1 MHYITMEGESV
12 KELKERL
19 VREYGEDAYVIKVDQ
34 KKKGL
39 LKKTRYVMIAGIR
52 DEDYLQKQKRELLKV
67 AKNKKLINSINRQ
80 PSYNSLNTYKEK
92 DPEDYVFNENY
103 EDDGDQIET
112 QDKKEEKIEHNF
124 NKNPLEQKLENIE
137 KKLEQLTSSN
147 IKVET
152 VLDKYI
158 NSLSLLDYS
167 RDFQQEIFDYL
178 SKNLSYEESNSIEHI
193 RNKVSEYIGSKIKID
208 SKRISKDDIAVLV
221 GPTGVGKTTTIV
233 KLATNA
239 KVNQNYKIKLL
250 SADQAKIGGYAHLQ
264 IAAEILQVP
273 FYPIVKRDDYIE
285 MISEKD
291 DVIFVDSPG
300 TSQKDSKML
309 GSIKEIL
316 DVKKKNIKT
325 FLTISATTKYC
336 DLIDIFERFK
346 FLNYNHLIITKID
359 ETSTFGQMISAITKY
374 DIPISYITNGQ
385 EMTKNLIEPDL
396 NFILKLAFSSEDYL

>member
-103 EDDGDQIET
+103 EDDEDPIET

-158 NSLSLLDYS
+158 NSLSSLDYS

-193 RNKVSEYIGSKIKID
+193 RNKASEYIGSKIKID

>member
-1 MHYITMEGESV
+1 MHYITLEGESV
-12 KELKERL
+12 KDLKEKL
-19 VREYGEDAYVIKVDQ
+19 IREYGEDAYVIKVEQ

-39 LKKTRYVMIAGIR
+39 LKKIKYVMIAGIR
-52 DEDYLQKQKRELLKV
+52 DEDYLLKQKKELLKV
-67 AKNKKLINSINRQ
+67 AKNRKLENSDE
-80 PSYNSLNTYKEK
+80 YNSSLKNNIQSKFNN
-92 DPEDYVFNENY
+92 PEDYAFSNID
-103 EDDGDQIET
+103 EDDSTEINVNNID
-112 QDKKEEKIEHNF
+112 
-124 NKNPLEQKLENIE
+124 NKNIKKDSVVQKLENIE
-137 KKLEQLTSSN
+137 KKLNEITASN
-147 IKVET
+147 VKVEST
-152 VLDKYI
+152 LEKYI
-158 NSLSLLDYS
+158 NSLSTLDYS
-167 RDFQQEIFDYL
+167 KDFQQELLENL
-178 SKNLSYEESNSIEHI
+178 SKHLSYEESNSIELI
-193 RNKVSEYIGSKIKID
+193 KQKVSEYISSKIKID
-208 SKRISKDDIAVLV
+208 NKRISKDDIAVLV

-273 FYPIVKRDDYIE
+273 FYPIVKRDDYIS
-285 MISEKD
+285 MITEKD

-316 DVKKKNIKT
+316 DVKKKNVKT

-336 DLIDIFERFK
+336 DLIDVFERFK

-359 ETSTFGQMISAITKY
+359 ETSSFGQVISAIAKY

-385 EMTKNLIEPDL
+385 EMTKNLIEPDSD
-396 NFILKLAFSSEDYL
+396 FILKLAFSSEEY

>member
-1 MHYITMEGESV
+1 MHYITLEGESV
-12 KELKERL
+12 KELKEKL
-19 VREYGEDAYVIKVDQ
+19 IREYGEDAYVIKVEQ

-52 DEDYLQKQKRELLKV
+52 DEDYLQKQKKEILKA
-67 AKNKKLINSINRQ
+67 AKNKKIVNQENRKFSSNENQ
-80 PSYNSLNTYKEK
+80 LATQN
-92 DPEDYVFNENY
+92 DPEDYVF
-103 EDDGDQIET
+103 T
-112 QDKKEEKIEHNF
+112 QDYGQTGYSYNQNNEEIS
-124 NKNPLEQKLENIE
+124 NKLESSLLAQKLEKIE
-137 KKLEQLTSSN
+137 KKLDEMASSN
-147 IKVET
+147 IKVES

-158 NSLSLLDYS
+158 DSLSALDYS
-167 RDFQQEIFDYL
+167 KDFQQEIFDYL
-178 SKNLSYEESNSIEHI
+178 SRNLSYEESNSIEKI
-193 RNKVSEYIGSKIKID
+193 RKKTLDYIESKIKID
-208 SKRISKDDIAVLV
+208 DKRISKDDIAVLV

-239 KVNQNYKIKLL
+239 KVNQNFKIKLL

-273 FYPIVKRDDYIE
+273 FYPIVKKDDYIS

-316 DVKKKNIKT
+316 DVRKKNIKT
-325 FLTISATTKYC
+325 FLTISATTKYG

-359 ETSTFGQMISAITKY
+359 ETSSFGQVISAITKY

-385 EMTKNLIEPDL
+385 EMTKNLIEPDS
-396 NFILKLAFSSEDYL
+396 NFILKLAFNSEDY

>member
-1 MHYITMEGESV
+1 MHYITLEGESV
-12 KELKERL
+12 KELKEKL
-19 VREYGEDAYVIKVDQ
+19 IREYGEDAYVIKVEQ

-52 DEDYLQKQKRELLKV
+52 DEDYLQKQKKEILKA
-67 AKNKKLINSINRQ
+67 AKNKKIANVENRKFSSNESQ
-80 PSYNSLNTYKEK
+80 IVSQNN
-92 DPEDYVFNENY
+92 PEDYVFSEEDEEDTYSNSQIDDVVSNKFEN
-103 EDDGDQIET
+103 
-112 QDKKEEKIEHNF
+112 N
-124 NKNPLEQKLENIE
+124 LLAQKLEQIE
-137 KKLEQLTSSN
+137 KKLDEVVSSN
-147 IKVET
+147 IKVES

-158 NSLSLLDYS
+158 NSLSNLDYS
-167 RDFQQEIFDYL
+167 KDFQQELFDYL
-178 SKNLSYEESNSIEHI
+178 SRNLSYEESNSIEQI
-193 RNKVSEYIGSKIKID
+193 RKKAIEYISTKIKLD
-208 SKRISKDDIAVLV
+208 DKRISKDDIAVLV

-239 KVNQNYKIKLL
+239 KVNQNFKVKLL

-273 FYPIVKRDDYIE
+273 FYPIVKRDDYIS

-300 TSQKDSKML
+300 TSQKDSRML

-316 DVKKKNIKT
+316 DVRKKNIKT

-336 DLIDIFERFK
+336 DLIDVFERFK

-359 ETSTFGQMISAITKY
+359 ETSTFGQVISAITKY

-385 EMTKNLIEPDL
+385 EMTKNLIEPDS
-396 NFILKLAFSSEDYL
+396 NFILKLAFNSEDY

>member
-1 MHYITMEGESV
+1 MHYITLEGESV
-12 KELKERL
+12 KDLKEKL
-19 VREYGEDAYVIKVDQ
+19 IREYGEDAYVIKVEQ

-39 LKKTRYVMIAGIR
+39 LKKIKYVMIAGIR
-52 DEDYLQKQKRELLKV
+52 DEDYLLKQKKELLKV
-67 AKNKKLINSINRQ
+67 ARNRKLENSDN
-80 PSYNSLNTYKEK
+80 YNSSLKNTIQSKFNN
-92 DPEDYVFNENY
+92 PEDYAFSNIDE
-103 EDDGDQIET
+103 EDSTEINVNNID
-112 QDKKEEKIEHNF
+112 
-124 NKNPLEQKLENIE
+124 NKNIKKDSVVQKLENIE
-137 KKLEQLTSSN
+137 KKLNEITASN
-147 IKVET
+147 IKTEST
-152 VLDKYI
+152 LEKYI
-158 NSLSLLDYS
+158 NSLSNFDYS
-167 RDFQQEIFDYL
+167 KDFQQELLENL
-178 SKNLSYEESNSIEHI
+178 SKNLSYEESNSIDLI
-193 RNKVSEYIGSKIKID
+193 RQKVSEYICSKIKID
-208 SKRISKDDIAVLV
+208 NKRISKDDIAVLV

-273 FYPIVKRDDYIE
+273 FYPIVKRDDYIS
-285 MISEKD
+285 MITEKD

-316 DVKKKNIKT
+316 DVKKKNVKT

-336 DLIDIFERFK
+336 DLIDVFERFK

-359 ETSTFGQMISAITKY
+359 ETSSFGQVISAIAKY

-385 EMTKNLIEPDL
+385 EMTKNLIEPDSD
-396 NFILKLAFSSEDYL
+396 FILKLAFCSEEY

>member
-1 MHYITMEGESV
+1 MHYITLEGESV
-12 KELKERL
+12 KELKEKL
-19 VREYGEDAYVIKVDQ
+19 IREYGEDAYVIKVEQ

-52 DEDYLQKQKRELLKV
+52 DEDYLQKQKKEILKA
-67 AKNKKLINSINRQ
+67 AKNKKIVNQENRKFSSNENQ
-80 PSYNSLNTYKEK
+80 LATQN
-92 DPEDYVFNENY
+92 DPEDYVF
-103 EDDGDQIET
+103 T
-112 QDKKEEKIEHNF
+112 QDYEQTGYSYNQNNEEIS
-124 NKNPLEQKLENIE
+124 NKLESSLLTQKLEKIE
-137 KKLEQLTSSN
+137 KKLDEMASSN
-147 IKVET
+147 IKVES

-158 NSLSLLDYS
+158 DSLSALDYS
-167 RDFQQEIFDYL
+167 KDFQQEIFDYL
-178 SKNLSYEESNSIEHI
+178 SRNLSYEESNSIEKI
-193 RNKVSEYIGSKIKID
+193 RKKTLDYIESKIKID
-208 SKRISKDDIAVLV
+208 DKRISKDDIAVLV

-239 KVNQNYKIKLL
+239 KVNQNFKIKLL

-273 FYPIVKRDDYIE
+273 FYPIVKKDDYIS

-316 DVKKKNIKT
+316 DVRKKNIKT
-325 FLTISATTKYC
+325 FLTISATTKYG

-359 ETSTFGQMISAITKY
+359 ETSSFGQVISAITKY

-385 EMTKNLIEPDL
+385 EMTKNLIEPDS
-396 NFILKLAFSSEDYL
+396 NFILKLAFNSEDY

>member
-1 MHYITMEGESV
+1 MHYITLEGESV
-12 KELKERL
+12 KDLKEKL
-19 VREYGEDAYVIKVDQ
+19 IREYGEDAYVIKVEQ
-34 KKKGL
+34 KKQGF
-39 LKKTRYVMIAGIR
+39 LKKIKYVMVAGIR
-52 DEDYLQKQKRELLKV
+52 DEDYIQKQKKEFLKV
-67 AKNKKLINSINRQ
+67 AKTKNIN
-80 PSYNSLNTYKEK
+80 NTRYENNLAQKN
-92 DPEDYVFNENY
+92 PEDYAFT
-103 EDDGDQIET
+103 GDYDYKDFIEGN
-112 QDKKEEKIEHNF
+112 QKDNLSEKV
-124 NKNPLEQKLENIE
+124 KADPLLQKLENIE
-137 KKLEQLTSSN
+137 KKITEITSSN
-147 IKVET
+147 IRVES
-152 VLDKYI
+152 VLEKYI
-158 NSLSLLDYS
+158 NSLNFLDYS
-167 RDFQQEIFDYL
+167 KDFQKDLMDYL
-178 SKNLSYEESNSIEHI
+178 SKNLSYEESNSIESI
-193 RNKVSEYIGSKIKID
+193 RKKTLEYIGSRIKID

-264 IAAEILQVP
+264 IAAEILQAP
-273 FYPIVKRDDYIE
+273 FYPVMKRDDYIS
-285 MISEKD
+285 MISERD
-291 DVIFVDSPG
+291 DIIFVDSPG
-300 TSQKDSKML
+300 TSQKDNKML

-359 ETSTFGQMISAITKY
+359 ETSTFGQMISAIIKY

-396 NFILKLAFSSEDYL
+396 NFILNLAFSSEEY

>member
-1 MHYITMEGESV
+1 
-12 KELKERL
+12 
-19 VREYGEDAYVIKVDQ
+19 
-34 KKKGL
+34 
-39 LKKTRYVMIAGIR
+39 
-52 DEDYLQKQKRELLKV
+52 
-67 AKNKKLINSINRQ
+67 
-80 PSYNSLNTYKEK
+80 
-92 DPEDYVFNENY
+92 
-103 EDDGDQIET
+103 
-112 QDKKEEKIEHNF
+112 
-124 NKNPLEQKLENIE
+124 
-137 KKLEQLTSSN
+137 
-147 IKVET
+147 
-152 VLDKYI
+152 I
-158 NSLSLLDYS
+158 NSLSSLDYS

-193 RNKVSEYIGSKIKID
+193 RNKASEYISSKIKID

>member
-1 MHYITMEGESV
+1 MHYITLEGESV
-12 KELKERL
+12 KELKEKL
-19 VREYGEDAYVIKVDQ
+19 IREYGEDAYVIKVEQ

-52 DEDYLQKQKRELLKV
+52 DEDYLQKQKKEILKA
-67 AKNKKLINSINRQ
+67 AKNKKIANVENRKFSSNESQ
-80 PSYNSLNTYKEK
+80 IVSQNN
-92 DPEDYVFNENY
+92 PEDYVFSDEDEEDTYSNSQIDDVISNKLEN
-103 EDDGDQIET
+103 
-112 QDKKEEKIEHNF
+112 N
-124 NKNPLEQKLENIE
+124 LLAQKLEQIE
-137 KKLEQLTSSN
+137 KKLDEVVSSN
-147 IKVET
+147 IKVES

-158 NSLSLLDYS
+158 NSLSNLDYS
-167 RDFQQEIFDYL
+167 KDFQQELFDYL
-178 SKNLSYEESNSIEHI
+178 SRNLSYEESNSIEQI
-193 RNKVSEYIGSKIKID
+193 RKKAIEYISTKIKLD
-208 SKRISKDDIAVLV
+208 DKRISKDDIAVLV

-239 KVNQNYKIKLL
+239 KVNQNFKVKLL

-273 FYPIVKRDDYIE
+273 FYPIVKRDDYIS

-300 TSQKDSKML
+300 TSQKDSRML

-316 DVKKKNIKT
+316 DVRKKNIKT

-336 DLIDIFERFK
+336 DLIDVFERFK

-359 ETSTFGQMISAITKY
+359 ETSTFGQVISAITKY

-385 EMTKNLIEPDL
+385 EMTKNLIEPDS
-396 NFILKLAFSSEDYL
+396 NFILKLAFNSEDY

>member
-1 MHYITMEGESV
+1 MHYITLEGESV
-12 KELKERL
+12 KDLKEKL
-19 VREYGEDAYVIKVDQ
+19 IREYGEDAYVIKVEQ

-39 LKKTRYVMIAGIR
+39 LKKIKYVMIAGIR
-52 DEDYLQKQKRELLKV
+52 DEDYLLKQKKELLKV
-67 AKNKKLINSINRQ
+67 AKNRKLENSDD
-80 PSYNSLNTYKEK
+80 YNSSLKNNIQSKFNN
-92 DPEDYVFNENY
+92 PEDYAFSNIDE
-103 EDDGDQIET
+103 EDSTEINVNNID
-112 QDKKEEKIEHNF
+112 
-124 NKNPLEQKLENIE
+124 NKNIKKDSVVQKLENIE
-137 KKLEQLTSSN
+137 KKLNEITASN
-147 IKVET
+147 VKVEST
-152 VLDKYI
+152 LEKYI
-158 NSLSLLDYS
+158 NSLSTLDYS
-167 RDFQQEIFDYL
+167 KDFQQELLENL
-178 SKNLSYEESNSIEHI
+178 SKHLSYEESNSIELI
-193 RNKVSEYIGSKIKID
+193 KQKVSEYISSKIKID
-208 SKRISKDDIAVLV
+208 NKRISKDDIAVLV

-273 FYPIVKRDDYIE
+273 FYPIVKRDDYIS
-285 MISEKD
+285 MITEKD

-316 DVKKKNIKT
+316 DVKKKNVKT

-336 DLIDIFERFK
+336 DLIDVFERFK

-359 ETSTFGQMISAITKY
+359 ETSSFGQVISAIAKY

-385 EMTKNLIEPDL
+385 EMTKNLIEPDSD
-396 NFILKLAFSSEDYL
+396 FILKLAFSSEEY

>member
-1 MHYITMEGESV
+1 MHYITLEGESV
-12 KELKERL
+12 KDLKEKL
-19 VREYGEDAYVIKVDQ
+19 IREYGEDAYVIKVEQ
-34 KKKGL
+34 KKQGF
-39 LKKTRYVMIAGIR
+39 LKKIKYVMVAGIR
-52 DEDYLQKQKRELLKV
+52 DEDYIQKQKKEFLKV
-67 AKNKKLINSINRQ
+67 AKAKNIN
-80 PSYNSLNTYKEK
+80 NTRFENNFAQKN
-92 DPEDYVFNENY
+92 PEDYAFTGDYDYKESNDENQK
-103 EDDGDQIET
+103 DSLS
-112 QDKKEEKIEHNF
+112 EKV
-124 NKNPLEQKLENIE
+124 KADPLLQKLENIE
-137 KKLEQLTSSN
+137 KKITEITSSN
-147 IKVET
+147 IRVES
-152 VLDKYI
+152 LLEKYI
-158 NSLSLLDYS
+158 NSLNTLDYS
-167 RDFQQEIFDYL
+167 KDFQKELMDYL
-178 SKNLSYEESNSIEHI
+178 SKNLSYEESNSIESI
-193 RNKVSEYIGSKIKID
+193 RKKTLEYIGSKIKVD
-208 SKRISKDDIAVLV
+208 NKRISKDDIAVLV

-273 FYPIVKRDDYIE
+273 FYPVMKRDDYIS

-291 DVIFVDSPG
+291 DIIFVDSPG

-359 ETSTFGQMISAITKY
+359 ETSTFGQMISAIIKY

-396 NFILKLAFSSEDYL
+396 NFILNLAFSSEEY

>member
-1 MHYITMEGESV
+1 MHYITLEGESV
-12 KELKERL
+12 KELKEKL
-19 VREYGEDAYVIKVDQ
+19 IREYGEDAYVIKVEQ

-52 DEDYLQKQKRELLKV
+52 DEDYLQKQKKEILKA
-67 AKNKKLINSINRQ
+67 AKNKKIVNQENRKFSSNENQ
-80 PSYNSLNTYKEK
+80 LATQN
-92 DPEDYVFNENY
+92 DPEDYVF
-103 EDDGDQIET
+103 T
-112 QDKKEEKIEHNF
+112 QDYEQTGYSYNQNNEEIS
-124 NKNPLEQKLENIE
+124 NKLESSLLAQKLEKIE
-137 KKLEQLTSSN
+137 KKLDEMASSN
-147 IKVET
+147 IKVES

-158 NSLSLLDYS
+158 DSLSALDYS
-167 RDFQQEIFDYL
+167 KDFQQEIFDYL
-178 SKNLSYEESNSIEHI
+178 SRNLSYEESNSIEKI
-193 RNKVSEYIGSKIKID
+193 RKKTLDYIESKIKID
-208 SKRISKDDIAVLV
+208 DKRISKDDIAVLV

-239 KVNQNYKIKLL
+239 KVNQNFKIKLL

-273 FYPIVKRDDYIE
+273 FYPIVKKDDYIS

-316 DVKKKNIKT
+316 DVRKKNIKT
-325 FLTISATTKYC
+325 FLTISATTKYG

-359 ETSTFGQMISAITKY
+359 ETSSFGQVISAITKY

-385 EMTKNLIEPDL
+385 EMTKNLIEPDS
-396 NFILKLAFSSEDYL
+396 NFILKLAFNSEDY